1 MKYVVYK
8 YHEYNFTKGFMI
20 VAVTDTEEDA
30 KKLVRDKS
38 YGYER
43 AKYIKKEGV

>member
-8 YHEYNFTKGFMI
+8 YHEYNFTRGFMI

-30 KKLVRDKS
+30 KKLVKNKD
-38 YGYER
+38 YGYE
-43 AKYIKKEGV
+43 KVKHIKKEG